1 MKDITSLH
9 LVSISNAGDKTCT
22 GDNRLRLNLAGEWLY
37 EAGFTPRAAV
47 KLLPEPGGIAFA
59 LCSEVLLRKTGTLCR
74 PGSSGFTAEPTPD
87 AKKRR
92 RDDDGFAEV
101 RLYRNSPALCVTG
114 KILERSHLAFGDT
127 LLALY
132 EYGYIRLRKV
142 PSGAAKVVLSHLCGK
157 WLIALGFTIGACF
170 TLDAQPGLIT
180 CQLQENAVARTLE
193 LVKFARKNKL
203 KLLQVENIKRVPHI
217 FVPPSCLDKAEFT
230 QNDALLAAYDYGHI
244 SLRKLDFRA
253 LGF

>member
-1 MKDITSLH
+1 MNDVTGLH
-9 LVSISNAGDKTCT
+9 LVRISNAGDKTCA

-59 LCSEVLLRKTGTLCR
+59 LCT
-74 PGSSGFTAEPTPD
+74 EPPLG

-101 RLYRNSPALCVTG
+101 RLYRNSPVLCVTG

-127 LLALY
+127 LVALY
-132 EYGYIRLRKV
+132 EYGRIRLRKV
-142 PSGAAKVVLSHLCGK
+142 PGGAAKVVSSHFCGK
-157 WLIALGFTIGACF
+157 WLVALGFTVGACF
-170 TLDAQPGLIT
+170 TLDAQPGLII
-180 CQLQENAVARTLE
+180 CQLQEDAVARTLE

-217 FVPPSCLDKAEFT
+217 FVPPSCLDKARFT
-230 QNDALLAAYDYGHI
+230 PNDALLAAYDYGHI
-244 SLRKLDFRA
+244 SLRKLDFCA

>member
-9 LVSISNAGDKTCT
+9 LISISNAGDKTCT

-47 KLLPEPGGIAFA
+47 KLLPESGGIAFA
-59 LCSEVLLRKTGTLCR
+59 LCT
-74 PGSSGFTAEPTPD
+74 EPPPD
-87 AKKRR
+87 AKKRC

-142 PSGAAKVVLSHLCGK
+142 PGSAAKVVLSHFCGK
-157 WLIALGFTIGACF
+157 WLVALGFTIGACF

-244 SLRKLDFRA
+244 SLRKLDFCA